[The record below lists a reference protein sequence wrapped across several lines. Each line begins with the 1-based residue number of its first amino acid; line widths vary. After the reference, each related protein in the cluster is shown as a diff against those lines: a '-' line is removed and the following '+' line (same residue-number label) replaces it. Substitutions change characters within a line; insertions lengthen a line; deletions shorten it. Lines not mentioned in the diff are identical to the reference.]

1 MLSKISKYQKM
12 HNHKMP
18 MISAAMDIT
27 EVKPLK
33 AMTDNSRYYL

>member
-18 MISAAMDIT
+18 MISAMDIT